1 MKEYAP
7 GTARL
12 PARESGQDVRRVP
25 QATEQE
31 RTPACPKRTALT
43 SRPRLNT
50 PRNFH
55 PAMLTADFPGDGG
68 NEQDPGRWCQPSPSD
83 FVPARAIQGLS
94 TRLGVFPAEQG
105 KNREILSFFSGSLG
119 FRRSLRPKFKH
130 LLPVSLSLG
139 AGKYMTPNREFSS
152 AIRESWNWF
161 FEGSSPEI
169 QFRSM

>member
-1 MKEYAP
+1 MRWHVDRGYAFAGRGRFRVSAGP
-7 GTARL
+7 ACANLGAMLDHQGPL
-12 PARESGQDVRRVP
+12 PYQHATSRKMVRDTCLRERICM
-25 QATEQE
+25 
-31 RTPACPKRTALT
+31 RTPWTR
-43 SRPRLNT
+43 
-50 PRNFH
+50 
-55 PAMLTADFPGDGG
+55 G
-68 NEQDPGRWCQPSPSD
+68 
-83 FVPARAIQGLS
+83 IS
-94 TRLGVFPAEQG
+94 TRRVFPAEQG